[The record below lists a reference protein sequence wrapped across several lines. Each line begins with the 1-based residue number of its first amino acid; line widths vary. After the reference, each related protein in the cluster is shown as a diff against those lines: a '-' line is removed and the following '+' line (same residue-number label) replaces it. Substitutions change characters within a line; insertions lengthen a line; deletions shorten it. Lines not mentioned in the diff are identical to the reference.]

1 MRICTKLLSRSNVQ
15 SKSLLFSFIGL
26 HTSAFDDPEA
36 LLILIKLSVLFW
48 ITELLW
54 RAVVT

>member
-26 HTSAFDDPEA
+26 LTSAFDPEA